1 MALNDRLRR
10 LARRAGPRHRPPERR
25 PSDVPTRRALAELD
39 EEIRRLEGLMPE
51 EEVRAARAAEERFSA
66 SLEGLGLDAKIA
78 AVERSLDELE
88 EEEGED

>member
-10 LARRAGPRHRPPERR
+10 LERRAGPRHRPPERR

-51 EEVRAARAAEERFSA
+51 EEVRAARAAEERFLA

-78 AVERSLDELE
+78 AVERSLAEL

>member
-51 EEVRAARAAEERFSA
+51 EEEVRAARAAEERFLA

-78 AVERSLDELE
+78 AVERSLAEL